1 MKLLSK
7 AKVLN
12 DIQIC
17 RYLLFI
23 HGNPKP
29 EENQK
34 LAVDATEILAEL

>member
-7 AKVLN
+7 TKVLN

-17 RYLLFI
+17 RYPLFI

-29 EENQK
+29 VENQK